1 MEMILL
7 KNDFNGALNALLE
20 NMVDNHIKECKEKY
34 PTETKEQF
42 KAELSSNEDLTKELE
57 NIEKMISR
65 DLSSKEI
72 VIFKYLFNHSLTRKM
87 YSSDKLVTIHKHNL
101 KEWEI
106 DGLGNCL
113 EVYVNNENYVAVKC
127 ELGIIYLLVEGNI
140 GEDRYIS
147 VSTENRDTISDNVY
161 QIEGGVQVANIDI
174 CTSEGTITFT
184 NAKKLHIKLNRDIN
198 LVDSDK
204 YNSTVKG
211 IITEFN

>member
-106 DGLGNCL
+106 DGLGDCL

-127 ELGIIYLLVEGNI
+127 ELGIIYLLAEGNI

-147 VSTENRDTISDNVY
+147 VSTDNRDTISDNVY
-161 QIEGGVQVANIDI
+161 QIESGVQVANIDI

-184 NAKKLHIKLNRDIN
+184 NGKKLHIELNRDIN
-198 LVDSDK
+198 LVDSDD
-204 YNSTVKG
+204 YNSTVKS
-211 IITEFN
+211 IITEFK

>member
-42 KAELSSNEDLTKELE
+42 KADISSNEDLTKELE

-113 EVYVNNENYVAVKC
+113 EV
-127 ELGIIYLLVEGNI
+127 
-140 GEDRYIS
+140 
-147 VSTENRDTISDNVY
+147 
-161 QIEGGVQVANIDI
+161 
-174 CTSEGTITFT
+174 
-184 NAKKLHIKLNRDIN
+184 
-198 LVDSDK
+198 
-204 YNSTVKG
+204 
-211 IITEFN
+211 